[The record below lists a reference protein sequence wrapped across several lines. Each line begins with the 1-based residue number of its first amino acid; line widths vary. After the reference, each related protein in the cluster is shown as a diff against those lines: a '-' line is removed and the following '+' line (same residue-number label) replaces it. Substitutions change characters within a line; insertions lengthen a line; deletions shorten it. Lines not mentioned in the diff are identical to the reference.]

1 MENVKIKLAALWIA
15 VEFCFVY
22 GDLLRLYS
30 GDVVGGEGFGGI
42 PTEGMPI
49 SLDLLWLIA
58 AITMA
63 IPIVMIVL
71 SVMLKYKANRW
82 TNIVVSILFII
93 YNIVGLSGGSY
104 SSPYDKLLI
113 ILSLVFNVLIVWY
126 AGRWRN
132 QEIQP

>member
-1 MENVKIKLAALWIA
+1 MENVKIKLAALWVA

-30 GDVVGGEGFGGI
+30 GDVIGGEGFGGI
-42 PTEGMPI
+42 PIEDLPI
-49 SLDLLWLIA
+49 SMELLWLIA

-71 SVMLKYKANRW
+71 SVTLKYKSDRW
-82 TNIVVSILFII
+82 TNIIVSILFII

-104 SSPYDKLLI
+104 SSAYDKFLI

-132 QEIQP
+132 QESQP

>member
-1 MENVKIKLAALWIA
+1 MVNVKIKLAALWIA

-30 GDVVGGEGFGGI
+30 GDFVAGEGFGG
-42 PTEGMPI
+42 MPI
-49 SLDLLWLIA
+49 EAVPISMELLWLIA

-71 SVMLKYKANRW
+71 SVMLKYKADRW

-104 SSPYDKLLI
+104 SSAYDKFLI
-113 ILSLVFNVLIVWY
+113 VVSLVFNLLITWY
-126 AGRWRN
+126 AWRWRN
-132 QEIQP
+132 QDA

>member
-1 MENVKIKLAALWIA
+1 MVNVKIKLAALWIA

-30 GDVVGGEGFGGI
+30 GDYVAGEGIGGI
-42 PTEGMPI
+42 PVEGMLI

-93 YNIVGLSGGSY
+93 YNIIGLSGGYPSA
-104 SSPYDKLLI
+104 YDKFLI

-132 QEIQP
+132 QESQP